1 MSDAEQT
8 EKQAEQQPEQQ
19 QQQQLDAPQQQ
30 HEQPTPQ
37 QQEQQQQPEPAQQ
50 QNQPST
56 EQPQPQQPQQQEQQ
70 QVAAKPPKSGK
81 QRNLRK
87 KRALEDDPEDAATAA
102 DEAAAAEVKAD
113 LLHGLKLLQKQRKR
127 TAGIDASK
135 LVPAAADDGDG
146 FGDNELMDA
155 QYVKAEGTAK
165 SQILDE
171 ETHMQRYI
179 ESQLAARLGKQV
191 DEGQQRLSRQQQ
203 EELELY
209 RLPEGLQASLTQEVS
224 LPGMMTAI
232 TEVEVSKESKMAQIE
247 ATEAVKAALL
257 AKKAG
262 GGDKAAAD
270 GDADDGTGLRRGM
283 FAFSFGKQ
291 QKPRQYQG
299 LDPSQLEEQ
308 RKYITERS
316 RDPKDVARLRQQKR
330 GGR

>member
-171 ETHMQRYI
+171 ETHMQVGCFCGKRRRRPG
-179 ESQLAARLGKQV
+179 SACVSVLRLQSLQQQHQLPQYAQTAATTTAARLPMH
-191 DEGQQRLSRQQQ
+191 RL
-203 EELELY
+203 
-209 RLPEGLQASLTQEVS
+209 
-224 LPGMMTAI
+224 
-232 TEVEVSKESKMAQIE
+232 
-247 ATEAVKAALL
+247 
-257 AKKAG
+257 
-262 GGDKAAAD
+262 
-270 GDADDGTGLRRGM
+270 
-283 FAFSFGKQ
+283 
-291 QKPRQYQG
+291 
-299 LDPSQLEEQ
+299 
-308 RKYITERS
+308 
-316 RDPKDVARLRQQKR
+316 
-330 GGR
+330 